1 MTFEE
6 KLKRLEEIVA
16 MLESD
21 QYGVESTLE
30 LFKEGMNLVKEC
42 KKPSAEIELKVEK
55 VIESTDENIKTE
67 QTDEF

>member
-42 KKPSAEIELKVEK
+42 KKTLAEIELKVEK

-67 QTDEF
+67 PADEF

>member
-42 KKPSAEIELKVEK
+42 KKPSQRL
-55 VIESTDENIKTE
+55 S
-67 QTDEF
+67 

>member
-42 KKPSAEIELKVEK
+42 KKTLAEIELKVEK

-67 QTDEF
+67 QIDEF